1 MKALYLLIKPTS
13 CTGEAV
19 IKPNHMQ
26 RVSLSLRL
34 HMEILQA
41 VFETALM

>member
-1 MKALYLLIKPTS
+1 MKALYLLINPTS
-13 CTGEAV
+13 CTDKAA

-34 HMEILQA
+34 YVEALQA
-41 VFETALM
+41 VF